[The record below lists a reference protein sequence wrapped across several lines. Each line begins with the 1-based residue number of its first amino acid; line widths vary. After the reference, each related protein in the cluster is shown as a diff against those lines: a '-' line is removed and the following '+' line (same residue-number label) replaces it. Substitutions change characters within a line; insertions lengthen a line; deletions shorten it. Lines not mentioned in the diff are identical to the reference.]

1 MYNLIRIIIV
11 VVLLSPLLWWVI
23 RNWKKKEKR
32 NLVLAAGI
40 GGVIIAF
47 AIVTLIGPIEN
58 TFYRWKTPEEAF
70 QYMYIDKTIIDTI
83 EYGDEAYVYYHSA
96 WEGKSSTGGQFLRK
110 DNKGWMVSDP
120 RVTDYQYKSII
131 IFSEGPT
138 TIVSVER
145 PFDSEISILTI
156 STIEMENG
164 NIGSI
169 PDIIDS
175 TGENF
180 MTYKTEESGG
190 VRRTVFIKPLK
201 IEESYSL
208 EIGQY
213 KISSDY
219 LMDFSINQQTIEL
232 DNL

>member
-1 MYNLIRIIIV
+1 
-11 VVLLSPLLWWVI
+11 
-23 RNWKKKEKR
+23 
-32 NLVLAAGI
+32 
-40 GGVIIAF
+40 
-47 AIVTLIGPIEN
+47 
-58 TFYRWKTPEEAF
+58 
-70 QYMYIDKTIIDTI
+70 
-83 EYGDEAYVYYHSA
+83 
-96 WEGKSSTGGQFLRK
+96 
-110 DNKGWMVSDP
+110 MVSDP